1 MTNDIVFNVNYTLDI
16 QAIDSNGNYSLL
28 NLTIYL
34 ITYEIDFKGSLT
46 VPIEEFDN
54 YATDDPNITKSHFFY
69 VEKSAQN
76 ENLKYFSNE
85 KADAN
90 FDSGNRSGSASYV

>member
-1 MTNDIVFNVNYTLDI
+1 MNPTEWF
-16 QAIDSNGNYSLL
+16 
-28 NLTIYL
+28 
-34 ITYEIDFKGSLT
+34 FKVL
-46 VPIEEFDN
+46 
-54 YATDDPNITKSHFFY
+54 TKSHFVFE

-76 ENLKYFSNE
+76 ENLKYVSNE